1 MPTRDELGHFIAVF
15 RGSYR
20 SIKGGLV
27 ALGFAFVLGGVIG
40 LLQGGSIENLASA
53 GSEIVL
59 VVVGIVAF
67 LLLFARYHAVRI
79 YSNGIEGRSYWSLP
93 VRFLWDRIDQ
103 VRLDSSNGISAV
115 VLTEKGS
122 GREMWIFRD
131 VFFREDFQLSIQPY
145 LDVNKPV
152 Q

>member
-1 MPTRDELGHFIAVF
+1 MAKRNELGQFIAVF

-27 ALGFAFVLGGVIG
+27 AVGLAFLIGGVIG
-40 LLQGGSIENLASA
+40 LLQGGLIENLASA

-59 VVVGIVAF
+59 IAMGLVA
-67 LLLFARYHAVRI
+67 LLLLYAKYHAVRI
-79 YSNGIEGRSYWSLP
+79 YTHGIEGKSYWSLP

-115 VLTEKGS
+115 VLTEQGS

-131 VFFREDFQLSIQPY
+131 VFFREDFQRSIRPY
-145 LDVNKPV
+145 LDVSRSV
-152 Q
+152 E